1 MESVLK
7 SVNDVCPSHHII
19 LNNQQVRV

>member
-7 SVNDVCPSHHII
+7 SVDDVCPSHHII